1 MPSNVAVPYMNAWVM
16 MLTFASRIGT
26 YSPSK
31 YAIRSSSG
39 RGCGAGVGASDAD
52 GCWVSIWRL
61 QVASGA
67 DAAGGF
73 VRSRDSSTRSFVPRP
88 GRRGREGSADRQDP
102 GDREHDQPEVQE
114 VQRAADEQRATVE
127 TCRAAT
133 SGRRSPRRR

>member
-39 RGCGAGVGASDAD
+39 RGCGAGWGASDAD

-67 DAAGGF
+67 DAACGF
-73 VRSRDSSTRSFVPRP
+73 VRLPDSSTRSCGVLPSRSP
-88 GRRGREGSADRQDP
+88 CRGSTDRQDP
-102 GDREHDQPEVQE
+102 GDREHHEREVHEVQG
-114 VQRAADEQRATVE
+114 AADEQRTTVE
-127 TCRAAT
+127 AAAPPH
-133 SGRRSPRRR
+133 RPED

>member
-73 VRSRDSSTRSFVPRP
+73 VRSRDSSTRPFGHSPATS
-88 GRRGREGSADRQDP
+88 GRSWTTGGSADRQDA
-102 GDREHDQPEVQE
+102 GDREQDEREIHEVQG
-114 VQRAADEQRATVE
+114 APDEQRAAV
-127 TCRAAT
+127 
-133 SGRRSPRRR
+133 